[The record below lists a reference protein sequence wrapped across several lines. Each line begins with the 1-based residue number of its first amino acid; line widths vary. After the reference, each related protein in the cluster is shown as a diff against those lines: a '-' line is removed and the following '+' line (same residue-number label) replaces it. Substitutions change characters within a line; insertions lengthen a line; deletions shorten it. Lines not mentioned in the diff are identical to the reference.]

1 MKYDGKKIF
10 GAGVL
15 FILLVT
21 NVGSIGLLSQP
32 NDPQPLG
39 ILEYEPK
46 SHDFGDMFE
55 GETNTTIFD
64 IWTSGGCCELI
75 FNLTWD
81 CPWITVFP
89 TSGVTNGEHI
99 PITVTI
105 DTTGLD
111 QGLYGCD
118 IQITTN
124 GGGDGVFNVTVN
136 IISYTYPALAFYPQS
151 HYFGIVM
158 EGVTDE
164 TTFEI
169 WNSGTG
175 TVTYSLSWDESWVT
189 VSPTSGTS
197 TGEHDLIT
205 VTIDTTGLPFG
216 STQECYIDIESN
228 AGNKVFVL
236 WVIIGTTPKIEIE
249 NISGGLFRINAIIT
263 NTGTANATGI
273 EWRIA
278 LSGNGLVLLGKET
291 TGKIP
296 GLRIGEERKLSSGLI
311 LGFGDVEITVSL
323 QNAEAVPIV
332 EKTTAKLFL
341 FYIKM

>member
-1 MKYDGKKIF
+1 MNYGGKKIF
-10 GAGVL
+10 GAGAL
-15 FILLVT
+15 FLLLFL
-21 NVGSIGLLSQP
+21 NVGSIGLSSQL
-32 NDPQPLG
+32 NNPQPLG
-39 ILEYEPK
+39 TLEYEPK
-46 SHDFGDMFE
+46 YHDFGDMFE
-55 GETNTTIFD
+55 GETNATVFN

-89 TSGVTNGEHI
+89 TSGVSNGEQI

-111 QGLYGCD
+111 EGLHGCD

-151 HYFGIVM
+151 HYFGILM
-158 EGVTDE
+158 QNVTEE

-175 TVTYSLSWDESWVT
+175 IISYSLSCVDSWVT
-189 VSPTSGTS
+189 VSPASGSS

-205 VTIDTTGLPFG
+205 VGIDTTGLPLG
-216 STQECYIDIESN
+216 SSQESYINIESN
-228 AGNKVFVL
+228 AGNKVFAL
-236 WVIIGTTPKIEIE
+236 WIVIGTTPEISIE
-249 NISGGLFRINAIIT
+249 NITGGLFRINTIVT
-263 NTGTANATGI
+263 NTGTADAIGV
-273 EWRIA
+273 EWKIS
-278 LSGNGLVLLGKET
+278 LSGNGLILFGKES

-296 GLRIGEERKLSSGLI
+296 IVPIGEERTISSGI
-311 LGFGDVEITVSL
+311 IFGYGDVEITVSL
-323 QNAEAVPIV
+323 QNPEAAPIV
-332 EKTTAKLFL
+332 EKTPAKLVL
-341 FYIKM
+341 FYIKI